1 MTTTVLQELAE
12 LRTKTV
18 GRFAT
23 VPVQLLDRTLD
34 ELTDHT
40 GVSVAQIDAEI
51 ASMQRELTGTLFA
64 IYRLLML
71 AEGRMVRNEVL
82 RRAASRN
89 LEPITTNS
97 FQVHMHRLRKTLEVL
112 QPDVELSTIRGYGY
126 CLSKKA

>member
-12 LRTKTV
+12 LRTKTI

-40 GVSVAQIDAEI
+40 SVSVAQIDAEI

-71 AEGRMVRNEVL
+71 AEGRMVCNEVL

-97 FQVHMHRLRKTLEVL
+97 FQVHMHRLRNALGVL

-126 CLSKKA
+126 CLSKRK

>member
-12 LRTKTV
+12 LRTKTI

-40 GVSVAQIDAEI
+40 SVSVAQIDAEI

-126 CLSKKA
+126 CLSRKV

>member
-12 LRTKTV
+12 LRTRTV

-34 ELTDHT
+34 ELADHT
-40 GVSVAQIDAEI
+40 SVSVAQIDAEI

-97 FQVHMHRLRKTLEVL
+97 LRVHMHRLRKTLEVL
-112 QPDVELSTIRGYGY
+112 QPDVELSTIQGYGY
-126 CLSKKA
+126 CLSKRQ

>member
-12 LRTKTV
+12 LRTKTI

-40 GVSVAQIDAEI
+40 SVSVAQIDAEI
-51 ASMQRELTGTLFA
+51 ASMQRELTGALFA

-126 CLSKKA
+126 CLSKRK

>member
-1 MTTTVLQELAE
+1 
-12 LRTKTV
+12 V

-40 GVSVAQIDAEI
+40 SVSVAQIDAEI

-126 CLSKKA
+126 CLSKRK

>member
-12 LRTKTV
+12 LRTKTI

-97 FQVHMHRLRKTLEVL
+97 FQVHMHQLRKTLEVL

-126 CLSKKA
+126 

>member
-12 LRTKTV
+12 LRTKTI

-97 FQVHMHRLRKTLEVL
+97 FQVHMHQLRNALGVL

-126 CLSKKA
+126 CLSKRK

>member
-12 LRTKTV
+12 LRTKTI

-126 CLSKKA
+126 CLSKRK

>member
-71 AEGRMVRNEVL
+71 AEGRMVRNEAL

-89 LEPITTNS
+89 LEPISTNS

-126 CLSKKA
+126 CLSKRK

>member
-12 LRTKTV
+12 LRTKTI

-97 FQVHMHRLRKTLEVL
+97 FQVHMRRLRKTLEVL

-126 CLSKKA
+126 CLSKRK

>member
-1 MTTTVLQELAE
+1 MTMTVLQELAE
-12 LRTKTV
+12 LRTKTI

-40 GVSVAQIDAEI
+40 SVSVAQIDAEI

-126 CLSKKA
+126 CLSKRK

>member
-40 GVSVAQIDAEI
+40 SVSVAQIDAEI

>member
-1 MTTTVLQELAE
+1 MTTTVLQELSE
-12 LRTKTV
+12 LRTRTV

-40 GVSVAQIDAEI
+40 GTNVAKIDAEI
-51 ASMQRELTGTLFA
+51 APMQRELTGALFA
-64 IYRLLML
+64 IYRLLVL

-82 RRAASRN
+82 RRAASRR
-89 LEPITTNS
+89 LEPISTNS
-97 FQVHMHRLRKTLEVL
+97 FQVHMHRLRRTLETV

-126 CLSKKA
+126 RLSRKV

>member
-12 LRTKTV
+12 LRTKTI

-40 GVSVAQIDAEI
+40 SVSVAQIDAEI

-126 CLSKKA
+126 CLSKRK

>member
-40 GVSVAQIDAEI
+40 SVSVAQIDAEI

-89 LEPITTNS
+89 LAPITTNS
-97 FQVHMHRLRKTLEVL
+97 LRVHMHRLRKTLEVL
-112 QPDVELSTIRGYGY
+112 QPDVELSTIQGYGY
-126 CLSKKA
+126 CLSKQK

>member
-40 GVSVAQIDAEI
+40 SVSVAQIDAEI

-126 CLSKKA
+126 CLSKRK

>member
-126 CLSKKA
+126 CLSRKV

>member
-12 LRTKTV
+12 LRTRTV

-40 GVSVAQIDAEI
+40 SVSVAQIDAEI

-97 FQVHMHRLRKTLEVL
+97 LRVHMHRLRKTLEVL

-126 CLSKKA
+126 CLSKRK

>member
-1 MTTTVLQELAE
+1 MTTTVLQELSE

-126 CLSKKA
+126 CLSKRK

>member
-40 GVSVAQIDAEI
+40 SVSVAQIDAEI

-97 FQVHMHRLRKTLEVL
+97 LRVHMHRLRKTLEVL

-126 CLSKKA
+126 CLSKRK

>member
-12 LRTKTV
+12 LRTKTI

-40 GVSVAQIDAEI
+40 SVSVAQIDAEI

-97 FQVHMHRLRKTLEVL
+97 FYVHMHRLRRMLETL
-112 QPDVELSTIRGYGY
+112 QPDVELSMVRGYGY
-126 CLSKKA
+126 CLFKKA

>member
-12 LRTKTV
+12 LRTKTI

-40 GVSVAQIDAEI
+40 SVSVAQIDAEI

-97 FQVHMHRLRKTLEVL
+97 FQVHMHRLRKTLKVL

-126 CLSKKA
+126 CLSKRK

>member
-12 LRTKTV
+12 LRTKTI

-40 GVSVAQIDAEI
+40 SVSVAQIDAEI

-97 FQVHMHRLRKTLEVL
+97 FPVHMHRLRKTLEVL

-126 CLSKKA
+126 CLSKRK

>member
-12 LRTKTV
+12 LRTKTI

-40 GVSVAQIDAEI
+40 SVSVAQIDAEI

>member
-12 LRTKTV
+12 LRTKTI

-40 GVSVAQIDAEI
+40 SVSVAQIDAEI

-97 FQVHMHRLRKTLEVL
+97 FRVHMHRLRKTLEVL

-126 CLSKKA
+126 CLSKRK

>member
-12 LRTKTV
+12 LRTRTV

-40 GVSVAQIDAEI
+40 SVSVAQIDAEI

-126 CLSKKA
+126 CLSKRK

>member
-1 MTTTVLQELAE
+1 MTTTVLQELSE
-12 LRTKTV
+12 LRTRTV

-40 GVSVAQIDAEI
+40 SVSVAQIDAEI

-97 FQVHMHRLRKTLEVL
+97 FQVHMHRLRKTLEAL

>member
-126 CLSKKA
+126 CLSKRK

>member
-1 MTTTVLQELAE
+1 MTTTVLQELSE

-40 GVSVAQIDAEI
+40 SVSVAQIDAEI

>member
-12 LRTKTV
+12 LRTKTI

-40 GVSVAQIDAEI
+40 SVSVAQIDAEI
-51 ASMQRELTGTLFA
+51 ASMRRELTGTLFA

-82 RRAASRN
+82 RQAASRN

>member
-40 GVSVAQIDAEI
+40 SVSVAQIDAEI

-97 FQVHMHRLRKTLEVL
+97 FQVHMHRLRKTLEAL

-126 CLSKKA
+126 CLSKRK

>member
-12 LRTKTV
+12 LRTKTI

-40 GVSVAQIDAEI
+40 SVSVAQIDAEI

-97 FQVHMHRLRKTLEVL
+97 LRVHMHRLRKTLEVL

-126 CLSKKA
+126 CLSKRK

>member
-12 LRTKTV
+12 LRTKTI

-40 GVSVAQIDAEI
+40 SVSVAQIDAEI

-97 FQVHMHRLRKTLEVL
+97 FQVHMHRLRKTLEAL

>member
-12 LRTKTV
+12 LRTKTI

-40 GVSVAQIDAEI
+40 SVSVAQIDAEI

-126 CLSKKA
+126 CLSKQK

>member
-12 LRTKTV
+12 LRTKTI

-40 GVSVAQIDAEI
+40 SVSVAQIDAEI

-64 IYRLLML
+64 IYRLLVL

-126 CLSKKA
+126 CLSKRK

>member
-12 LRTKTV
+12 LRTKTI

-23 VPVQLLDRTLD
+23 VPVQLLDRTLY

-40 GVSVAQIDAEI
+40 SVSVAQIDAEI

-97 FQVHMHRLRKTLEVL
+97 FQVHMHRLRKTLEAL

>member
-12 LRTKTV
+12 LRTKTI

-97 FQVHMHRLRKTLEVL
+97 FQVHMHQLRKTLEVL

>member
-1 MTTTVLQELAE
+1 MTTTVLQELSE
-12 LRTKTV
+12 LRTRTV

-40 GVSVAQIDAEI
+40 SVSVAQIDAEI

-64 IYRLLML
+64 IYRLLVL

-126 CLSKKA
+126 CLSKRK

>member
-40 GVSVAQIDAEI
+40 SVSVAQIDAEI

-97 FQVHMHRLRKTLEVL
+97 FQVHMLRLRKTLEVL

-126 CLSKKA
+126 CLSKRK